1 MNQSIEQRMQAVEDE
16 LKEIRK
22 ELEESLAR
30 YKQSQYPF
38 TAKDVQLYING
49 EKFDG
54 HEM

>member
-1 MNQSIEQRMQAVEDE
+1 MNQTFEDRMQAVEDE
-16 LKEIRK
+16 LKEIRG
-22 ELEESLAR
+22 ELEGSLAR

-54 HEM
+54 